1 MSQNRAAAQREG
13 KVATLYDR
21 LGGETTVNAAVQQ
34 LYRKVLADGRI
45 APFFEMVD
53 MERQIAMQKAFL
65 GWVLGGPDRYTG
77 RDMRQAHKHL
87 VVKGLN
93 DLHVD
98 AFIEHVSTTL
108 RELGVTERDILE
120 VAALADSVR
129 DDVLG
134 RSGESQ
140 DVADFSER
148 NHRHRFGRGRV

>member
-1 MSQNRAAAQREG
+1 M
-13 KVATLYDR
+13 ATLYDR
-21 LGGETTVNAAVQQ
+21 LGGETTVNAGVQQ

-45 APFFEMVD
+45 APFFETVD

-65 GWVLGGPDRYTG
+65 SWVLGGPDRYTG

-87 VVKGLN
+87 VVNGLN
-93 DLHVD
+93 DSHVD

-134 RSGESQ
+134 R
-140 DVADFSER
+140 
-148 NHRHRFGRGRV
+148 

>member
-1 MSQNRAAAQREG
+1 MFQDRAAAQREK

-45 APFFEMVD
+45 APFFETVD

-65 GWVLGGPDRYTG
+65 SWVLGGPDRYTG
-77 RDMRQAHKHL
+77 RDMRQSHKHL

-93 DLHVD
+93 DSHVD
-98 AFIEHVSTTL
+98 AFVEHVSTTL

-134 RSGESQ
+134 R
-140 DVADFSER
+140 
-148 NHRHRFGRGRV
+148 